1 MKKTNLI
8 ITGPLPPPYFGV
20 SNATDITLTGL
31 EPYFRIQHL
40 DTSDK
45 RNTLNFGK
53 YDFHNIYLG
62 LKSLFECLKLLLKNP
77 EVIYIP
83 ISQSYPAYFRDAG
96 FILLG
101 RLFRKKIV
109 LHLRG
114 GYFREF
120 YESEKGIRKFL
131 IRITVGMADK
141 VIVLGHS
148 LKYIFEGLTKQENI
162 EVVSNGVD
170 TDFYKPDHNK
180 RNTGKFRI
188 CFISNYEQSKG
199 WKEILECALR
209 IRNEIDSD
217 KFEIV
222 MAGKWRCKNDEE
234 YAKSFISK
242 NKLESVVKIHDSI
255 TGQEK
260 VELLQSSHLFL
271 MPTSYRYEGQP
282 WAIIEAMACGLPVIS
297 SPRGCIEE
305 TVTNGKNGY
314 IITHDDIEGM
324 KNLILGIMR
333 NPELQNRLSLNSRK
347 FVIEKFS
354 QEIFLNNLREVLN
367 NV

>member
-1 MKKTNLI
+1 MRRKI
-8 ITGPLPPPYFGV
+8 IIAGPLPPPHFGV
-20 SNATDITLTGL
+20 SNATKITLEGL
-31 EPYFRIQHL
+31 KNELDILHL
-40 DTSDK
+40 DTSD
-45 RNTLNFGK
+45 RRDSFNFGK
-53 YDFHNIYLG
+53 YDLHNIYLG

-131 IRITVGMADK
+131 IRITIGMANK
-141 VIVLGHS
+141 VIVLGNS
-148 LKYIFEGLTKQENI
+148 LKYIFEDLTKQENI

-170 TDFYKPDHNK
+170 TDFYKPEHNK
-180 RNTGKFRI
+180 RNTDKFRI

-199 WKEILECALR
+199 WKEILKCAVRLK
-209 IRNEIDSD
+209 NGTESN

-222 MAGKWRCKNDEE
+222 MAGKWRCKNEEE

-242 NKLESVVKIHDSI
+242 NKLENVVKIHDSV
-255 TGQEK
+255 TGHEK

-282 WAIIEAMACGLPVIS
+282 WAIIEAMACELPVIT
-297 SPRGCIEE
+297 SPKGCIAE
-305 TVTNGKNGY
+305 TVLNGQNGF
-314 IITHDDIEGM
+314 IVKHDDNEKIYDYITLYLKDRLKAEKMGY
-324 KNLILGIMR
+324 R
-333 NPELQNRLSLNSRK
+333 SRELA
-347 FVIEKFS
+347 VDKFS
-354 QEIFLNNLREVLN
+354 QNIFLANLQRILS

>member
-1 MKKTNLI
+1 MPKKRI
-8 ITGPLPPPYFGV
+8 IIAGPLPPPYFGV
-20 SNATDITLTGL
+20 SNATNITLEGL
-31 EPYFRIQHL
+31 KEDFNILHL

-45 RNTLNFGK
+45 REEFNFGK

-62 LKSLFECLKLLLKNP
+62 LRSLFDCGRLLLKNP
-77 EVIYIP
+77 DILYIP
-83 ISQSYPAYFRDAG
+83 ISQSYPAYYRDAG

-101 RLFRKKIV
+101 RLFRKKII

-114 GYFREF
+114 GYFRKF

-131 IRITVGMADK
+131 IKETVEKAAK

-148 LKYIFEGLTKQENI
+148 LKYVFEGLTKPENI

-170 TDFYKPDHNK
+170 TDFYKPDHTK
-180 RNTGKFRI
+180 RNTDKFRI

-199 WKEILECALR
+199 WKEILKCAVRLK
-209 IRNEIDSD
+209 NGAESN

-242 NKLESVVKIHDSI
+242 NKLENVVKIHNI
-255 TGQEK
+255 VTGHEK
-260 VELLQSSHLFL
+260 VELLQSSNLFL

-282 WAIIEAMACGLPVIS
+282 WAIIEAMACGLPVIT
-297 SPRGCIEE
+297 SPKGCIAE
-305 TVTNGKNGY
+305 TVLNGQNGF
-314 IITHDDIEGM
+314 IVKHDDTEKIYDYITLYLKDRLKAEEMGY
-324 KNLILGIMR
+324 R
-333 NPELQNRLSLNSRK
+333 SRELA
-347 FVIEKFS
+347 IDKFS
-354 QEIFLNNLREVLN
+354 QNVFLANLQRILSDV
-367 NV
+367 